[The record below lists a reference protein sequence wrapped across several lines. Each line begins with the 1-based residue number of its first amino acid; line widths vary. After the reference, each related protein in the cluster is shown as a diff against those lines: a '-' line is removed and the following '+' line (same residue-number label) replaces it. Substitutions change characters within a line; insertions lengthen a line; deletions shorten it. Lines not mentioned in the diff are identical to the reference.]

1 MVCLWTDPCGGVSGG
16 DLVGADE
23 EQDEARLPQNVVR
36 GVPSASEEAREG
48 MPARSRP
55 GAGRSFKRP
64 RDTDGEE
71 VGVAGGDD
79 EAGEE
84 GDGAGGCGGES
95 GAAPVVVEGVV
106 VGAAG
111 GAAGGAVEGYSVTN
125 VLPA

>member
-1 MVCLWTDPCGGVSGG
+1 
-16 DLVGADE
+16 
-23 EQDEARLPQNVVR
+23 
-36 GVPSASEEAREG
+36 

-95 GAAPVVVEGVV
+95 GAAGYVVEGVV
-106 VGAAG
+106 VGAAEGTAG
-111 GAAGGAVEGYSVTN
+111 GAAGGAAGGTRSKIVSRDQ
-125 VLPA
+125 